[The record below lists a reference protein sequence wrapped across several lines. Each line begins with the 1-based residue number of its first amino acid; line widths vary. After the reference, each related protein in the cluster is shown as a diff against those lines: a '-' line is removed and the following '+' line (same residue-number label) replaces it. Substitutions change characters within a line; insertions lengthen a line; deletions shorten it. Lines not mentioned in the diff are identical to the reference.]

1 VRVALIVST
10 YDRPDAVARTSA
22 EYLVFVDGDM
32 VLDREFVAD
41 HVRAARPGA
50 WIQGCRLP
58 LSAATTAAVIAGAAP
73 DLQRAALDW
82 RHRLQARRLPTATR
96 VLARLAPAL
105 LAIKACNQ
113 GIWRRDFAAVN
124 GYDEE
129 YVGWGSEDK
138 DLCARLGLASVR
150 ARGLLFGAL
159 AWHLHH
165 PPAPRSAAARNAA
178 RLAAVR
184 AAGPARCETGLDRHP
199 ATG

>member
-1 VRVALIVST
+1 VS
-10 YDRPDAVARTSA
+10 
-22 EYLVFVDGDM
+22 
-32 VLDREFVAD
+32 
-41 HVRAARPGA
+41 
-50 WIQGCRLP
+50 
-58 LSAATTAAVIAGAAP
+58 
-73 DLQRAALDW
+73 
-82 RHRLQARRLPTATR
+82 R

-138 DLCARLGLASVR
+138 DLCARLGIAGVR

-184 AAGPARCETGLDRHP
+184 AGGPARCETGLDRHLT
-199 ATG
+199 TG